1 MKSISSKKWLTPA
14 INSFLAASF
23 ASFGLSVSAKAAMKD
38 NVSDVEVCATE
49 YTFRRLLA
57 C

>member
-38 NVSDVEVCATE
+38 VSDVEVCATE
-49 YTFRRLLA
+49 FTFRRLLA